1 MLKTSSF
8 AYFALLLASATTQ
21 VDPLSKF
28 ADATT
33 FPNEQTDNVTK
44 YLTEAASLATDP
56 RLYQYFM
63 DQCIVQQVYPQL
75 FSMPSG
81 FVAPFKAF
89 DNFYFVGHTGVS
101 AWAYD
106 TGDGLLV
113 IDALNNQAEIDAVM
127 LPMLEELGFQGE
139 DIKSVIITHEHLDHY
154 GGAKYLQ
161 DRFGVKVY
169 GSAPFWD
176 AMALLPANATPP
188 APAKGEILRDGQEVT
203 LGNLTITTVATPGHT
218 LGTISLIFQVY
229 DNGEAHVAGLSGGTG
244 TPNNQTLREMK
255 VQSQN
260 WFADLATQKGVDVLL
275 SNHQVADH
283 AVQNADIL
291 AHSTEEASNPFIV
304 GVQGFANYMR
314 INAVCSQ
321 VIAARQG
328 MDLDVG
334 SDNSTA
340 SVKLRR
346 DVDQFFANSYNED
359 LGCHM

>member
-1 MLKTSSF
+1 MPGVLL
-8 AYFALLLASATTQ
+8 AALLASLAATGLSQ
-21 VDPLSKF
+21 VDPLNEF
-28 ADATT
+28 ANKTI
-33 FPNEQTDNVTK
+33 FPQEQASNVTK

-113 IDALNNQAEIDAVM
+113 IDALNNQDEIDAVM

-139 DIKSVIITHEHLDHY
+139 DIKGVIITHEHLDHY

-176 AMALLPANATPP
+176 AMAALPVNATPP
-188 APAKGEILRDGQEVT
+188 APAKDETVSDGQEVT
-203 LGNLTITTVATPGHT
+203 LGSVTITTVATPGHT
-218 LGTISLIFQVY
+218 LGTISLIFPLFE
-229 DNGEAHVAGLSGGTG
+229 NGETHVAGLSGGTG
-244 TPNNQTLREMK
+244 TPNNQTLRQMK
-255 VQSQN
+255 VASQN
-260 WFADLATQKGVDVLL
+260 RFADIASEKGVDVLL

-291 AHSTEEASNPFIV
+291 AHSAPNATNPFVI
-304 GVQGFANYMR
+304 GVESFSNYMR
-314 INAVCSQ
+314 INAICSQ

-328 MDLDVG
+328 MNLGAQGGND
-334 SDNSTA
+334 TA
-340 SVKLRR
+340 SRLRSN
-346 DVDQFFANSYNED
+346 VDNLFATPLNEHA
-359 LGCHM
+359 GCAS